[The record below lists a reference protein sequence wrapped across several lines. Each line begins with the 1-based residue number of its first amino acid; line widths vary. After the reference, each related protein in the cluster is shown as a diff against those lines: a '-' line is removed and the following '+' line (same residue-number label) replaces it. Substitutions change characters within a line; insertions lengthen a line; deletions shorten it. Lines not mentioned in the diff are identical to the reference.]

1 VISLKKIRSSCELA
15 HGQENF
21 HAEKPP
27 RVSRIG
33 FPPRP
38 LLTVD
43 PTPEAILPSDDGA
56 WDEGI
61 MPPKC
66 FRVPPSEN
74 SRKIGRF
81 ALTAEAI
88 RMLGQ
93 VIRHV
98 EAADFG
104 EPVHDEEGRLLDQAL
119 RALATVTEFEGQN
132 YNLDV
137 MNQTSMYSM

>member
-1 VISLKKIRSSCELA
+1 
-15 HGQENF
+15 
-21 HAEKPP
+21 
-27 RVSRIG
+27 
-33 FPPRP
+33 
-38 LLTVD
+38 
-43 PTPEAILPSDDGA
+43 
-56 WDEGI
+56 

-66 FRVPPSEN
+66 FRVPQSETP
-74 SRKIGRF
+74 RKLGRF

-93 VIRHV
+93 VIKHV
-98 EAADFG
+98 EGADFG
-104 EPVHDEEGRLLDQAL
+104 QPFHDEEGRLLDRAL